1 MIVKPMVRNNICL
14 NAHPQGC
21 KKGVEDQIEYTKKRI
36 TAEVKAGAKA
46 PKNVLVLGCSNGY
59 GLASRI
65 TAGPPLS
72 AFPLKKP
79 EAKQSTAHPA
89 GTTTWPLTRLPK
101 GKAFIP

>member
-46 PKNVLVLGCSNGY
+46 PKNVLVRTVTDLQ
-59 GLASRI
+59 
-65 TAGPPLS
+65 AG
-72 AFPLKKP
+72 
-79 EAKQSTAHPA
+79 
-89 GTTTWPLTRLPK
+89 
-101 GKAFIP
+101 